1 MKLWLTLLALM
12 VLEGL
17 ETSEGSTASYQ
28 LMAELCLVVR
38 VLDLVVVVL
47 CLSYDVLSARQSSN
61 AVVMLVGTYRNRTS

>member
-1 MKLWLTLLALM
+1 MWLTLLALM

-17 ETSEGSTASYQ
+17 EASEGSAASYQ